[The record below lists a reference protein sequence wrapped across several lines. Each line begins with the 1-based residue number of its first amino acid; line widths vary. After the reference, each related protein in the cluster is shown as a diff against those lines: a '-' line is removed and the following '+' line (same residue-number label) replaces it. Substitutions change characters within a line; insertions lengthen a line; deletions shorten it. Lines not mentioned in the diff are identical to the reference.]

1 VNGEPIMPPAAACDP
16 CPALTDALLQQAAAG
31 VPVLWV
37 TADEIARMRAEQE
50 RISVSAL
57 AAAILRDPLM
67 TLRVLRFL
75 YSHRTRS
82 QTVDITTM
90 AHAIMMLGQA
100 RFFREFEQLPLLED
114 RLDGAALDRVRL
126 HLSRSRLAAL
136 FARDF
141 AVQRHDIDPEE
152 VMVAALLHDI
162 AHVLFALAAPAVD
175 VEPSALDEQRSG
187 LLARLE
193 VPGLVAELNED
204 AAAPNPRVANVQLA
218 CRLARH
224 CHAGWPEGPIQ
235 DDLDELQRFL
245 RSSEPQAWE
254 RVRRIA
260 LVAAR
265 EWRYYQTP
273 PGAALPPFIADES
286 SSAGDDARF
295 GI

>member
-1 VNGEPIMPPAAACDP
+1 MPPAAACHPDN
-16 CPALTDALLQQAAAG
+16 ASIDALLQQAAAG
-31 VPVLWV
+31 VPVLRV
-37 TADEIARMRAEQE
+37 TADEMVRMRAEQE
-50 RISVSAL
+50 HISSNAL

-100 RFFREFEQLPLLED
+100 RFFREFEALPALED
-114 RLDGAALDRVRL
+114 RLDGGALDRVRL
-126 HLSRSRLAAL
+126 TMSRSRLAAL

-162 AHVLFALAAPAVD
+162 AHVLFALAAPALDVD
-175 VEPSALDEQRSG
+175 PSALDAQRCG

-204 AAAPNPRVANVQLA
+204 AAAPNSRVANVQLA

-224 CHAGWPEGPIQ
+224 CHAGWPERAIQ
-235 DDLDELQRFL
+235 DDLAELQRFL
-245 RSSEPQAWE
+245 RTSEPQAWE

-260 LVAAR
+260 LAAAR

-286 SSAGDDARF
+286 SAAGDDARF